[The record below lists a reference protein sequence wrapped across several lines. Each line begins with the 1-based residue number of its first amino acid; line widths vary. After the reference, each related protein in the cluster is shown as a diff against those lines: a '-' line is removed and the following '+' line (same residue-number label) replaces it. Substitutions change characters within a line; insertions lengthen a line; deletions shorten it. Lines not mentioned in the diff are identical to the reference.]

1 VQPPYIH
8 TLTPAS
14 LFTHGHLPHAP
25 SASSHASRILI
36 ATRDTHPR
44 TTPVPPT
51 RDLEAPDQKN
61 RQPLRACHQH
71 MSRPVLTSPN
81 SCLVPLL
88 PPRLLRPWT
97 FPQVFW
103 DRAGSSWRVAMNL
116 SPEGDTLEVRT
127 LRPVRQPLGDP
138 AGAGPPASA
147 RLLICIRHALS
158 SAYATLNLFEL

>member
-1 VQPPYIH
+1 
-8 TLTPAS
+8 
-14 LFTHGHLPHAP
+14 LPHAP

-36 ATRDTHPR
+36 ATRDIHHR
-44 TTPVPPT
+44 TTLVPLL
-51 RDLEAPDQKN
+51 RDLGAWDKMN

-88 PPRLLRPWT
+88 PPRPLRPWT

-116 SPEGDTLEVRT
+116 SPEGDTREVRT
-127 LRPVRQPLGDP
+127 SRPVSQPLGDP
-138 AGAGPPASA
+138 ARVTLQERDRQPLGA
-147 RLLICIRHALS
+147 CS
-158 SAYATLNLFEL
+158 SAYATPSHLHTSQPLSALCHAKFCVSVDSAVE